1 VDKISFVSCEEETK
15 DMNGSL
21 YNAFLNNCEKEKTEK
36 RISEL
41 NDILES
47 KQ

>member
-1 VDKISFVSCEEETK
+1 MK
-15 DMNGSL
+15 GSL

-36 RISEL
+36 RIQEL
-41 NDILES
+41 NDILQF